1 MTATNG
7 DMPRARVCVRDLPD
21 VPAAPEAA
29 PSVARPL
36 RLSLVP
42 AGSGRTLID
51 GGWWPYSRDLTAEL
65 PALAGVLGG
74 RGERITRVTVNPA
87 RWPVVPR
94 RVPVEGHVLKVGWFT
109 EQDPDLLMLLSYRP
123 GRWDLL
129 VVPPETDADTAQW
142 LLAAA
147 ADPLRT
153 SAPRDLMD
161 EAGGRHEADR
171 AAARESA
178 QRAVWDSEGGQAPR
192 RPIGAR
198 T

>member
-1 MTATNG
+1 MNATNG
-7 DMPRARVCVRDLPD
+7 DTTRARASAGDLP
-21 VPAAPEAA
+21 VTPEAA
-29 PSVARPL
+29 PCVARPL

-51 GGWWPYSRDLTAEL
+51 GAWWPYSRDLTAEL
-65 PALAGVLGG
+65 PALAGALGSH
-74 RGERITRVTVNPA
+74 GERITRVTVNPA

-129 VVPPETDADTAQW
+129 VVPPETDSETAAW

-153 SAPRDLMD
+153 SAPCDLVD
-161 EAGGRHEADR
+161 EAVGRREADR
-171 AAARESA
+171 TAAGESA
-178 QRAVWDSEGGQAPR
+178 QRAVWDSEGGQAPHG
-192 RPIGAR
+192 PIGAR